1 MQENKEALIR
11 ALIKRRLRESAAG
24 NPLNSRIPPCDA
36 PVVPLSAAQQRIW
49 MMQQLELDTSFANR
63 PLAIRFKGLLDR
75 QVLIQCLSTILQRH
89 EALRTVFPVK
99 NGEPVQ
105 QVLSAWTLTPAVID
119 LRALPLQQQE
129 AEARKLAAAEA
140 QKNFNLA
147 AGPLIQAVLL
157 QLSESDHILLLLMHH
172 IIFDGWSEGILLEEL
187 KSLYNANSTS
197 QPENLPELPIQYKD
211 FACWQQKRLDEPFL
225 AEQLSYWRQQM
236 AGDLPVFEL
245 PTDYPRSNKLT
256 FRARYVSL
264 RLPESLT
271 RSIKGLSQQ
280 SGATLF
286 MTLLTSFQVLLYRY
300 TDQERLTVGVPV
312 AGRNRPETEALIGVF
327 MNTLVLQGDLSGN
340 PTFRQFLGQVRQVS
354 LGAFSHQ
361 ELPFEKLVEVLNPT
375 RVTSRWPLFQVMFNF
390 RNIPSR
396 KLANTESMQIEPF
409 DFDWGMIGG
418 LDLSL
423 EIEERAEGLDCHFS
437 YPADL
442 FQENT
447 IQRLAGH
454 FRTLLENAVADPDQS
469 IGSLTLMTP
478 DEQHQVLVDYN
489 RTQVNYPDQSCV
501 HDLVEAQARR
511 TPDSVAVVFEGEH
524 LSYRQLNQAANR
536 LANHLRKHGIGPDT
550 TVGFCVERSL
560 DMVVGLLAILKAGGA
575 YVPLD
580 PEYPRERLDFMVKD
594 SNLSVLLTQNRLR
607 DALPDS
613 EARVICLD
621 KDECLWADTDEEN
634 PSRETTADNLV
645 YVIYTSGTTGQPKG
659 VMITHRAACNHLY
672 WRHNYFPLTGSD
684 RVLQKASLNFDDSF
698 WEIFEPLTTGAQ
710 LVIAQPG
717 KHQDVRYLVQ
727 TIIKQE
733 ITAFCLVPSVLQ
745 LFVEEPEV
753 ERCTTLKRVTTGGEV
768 LSGELQQRFFQQLQ
782 ADLYNGYG
790 PTEATIAVTYWKC
803 KREDRR
809 TTVPIGRP
817 IDNTQVYLLDAR
829 LQPVPIGVPGELY
842 IGGDTL
848 ATGYFNRPELTDEHF
863 IANPLRSPGITS
875 SRLYRTGDRARY
887 LPDGTIEFL
896 GRLDDQIK
904 ILGVRI
910 ELGEIEMALKKH
922 PQVQQVVVIDR
933 EDESGDKRLVAYVV
947 TEDDEALDTG
957 EFRQFLQ
964 QTLPAHMIPSA
975 FVNLNTF
982 PLTTNGKINRRAL
995 PKPSLSD
1002 MQATVTYIAPKTP
1015 LEQQL
1020 ADIWKKML
1028 KLEQVGIHDN
1038 FFELGG
1044 HSLLAMQIISRIH
1057 EVIQV
1062 ELPLP
1067 QMFEA
1072 PTIEQMALS
1081 ITQQQLD
1088 GLNEAE
1094 LAQLFG
1100 QIKVKGVGDK

>member
-11 ALIKRRLRESAAG
+11 ALIKRRLRASAAG
-24 NPLNSRIPPCDA
+24 NPSNSRIPPCDA

-211 FACWQQKRLDEPFL
+211 FACWQQKRLDKPFL
-225 AEQLSYWRQQM
+225 AEQLSYWRQQI

-340 PTFRQFLGQVRQVS
+340 PTFRQFLGQVRQGS

-390 RNIPSR
+390 RNIPST

-594 SNLSVLLTQNRLR
+594 SKLSVLLTQNRLR
-607 DALPDS
+607 DVLPDS

-803 KREDRR
+803 KRDDRR

-957 EFRQFLQ
+957 EFRQLLQ

-1100 QIKVKGVGDK
+1100 QIKVKGVDDK